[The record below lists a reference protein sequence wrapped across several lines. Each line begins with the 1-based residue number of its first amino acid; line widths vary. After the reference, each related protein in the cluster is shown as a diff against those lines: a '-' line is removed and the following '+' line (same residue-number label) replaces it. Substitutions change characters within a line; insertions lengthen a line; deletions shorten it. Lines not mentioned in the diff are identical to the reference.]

1 MSSRFSFNNRLIP
14 APPMIKIH
22 ITPKLL
28 SWLSALAFVLT
39 PAVRAGELKV
49 GAAQV
54 DITPANGT
62 PMAGYY
68 KFRAV
73 GGVLDPI
80 FAKTIVV
87 EQDGARAAFV
97 VLDLVGTTRPVV
109 VAARRLIAEQCQIP
123 PERVMISATH
133 THTGPQLPRGSMMD
147 EITKVNAPPGVQ
159 YVTALPGLIA
169 KSVSDALANLQPAK
183 ASATVGKAEGISF
196 NRRVIGKDG
205 KCIWQPRKIDPAVER
220 PAGPVDPDLG
230 LLVFEAL
237 DARPAP
243 LAAYTNFAMHPTS
256 VGGGLRISADYPGAF
271 TKLLRERKGAEMVA
285 VFANGCCG
293 NINHTDYLSGNPQ
306 RNTLQLG
313 TALADVATQSWPNL
327 QALKTYAPRAHA
339 TTVTLQRRQFSEEEI
354 ARAKDVANRMFT
366 ENLGT
371 VPMAEAVCVLE
382 TVGKRDVPFE
392 AEVQVITFS
401 EDLVIVALPGEIF
414 VELGLAIKAASP
426 FKHTFIAELANG
438 SVGYVPNREAYPQ
451 GNYEV
456 VSARGEVGSGERLV
470 EEAVKLL
477 KSAARP

>member
-1 MSSRFSFNNRLIP
+1 M
-14 APPMIKIH
+14 KIALRS
-22 ITPKLL
+22 TLPVLL
-28 SWLSALAFVLT
+28 AAFLSPLT
-39 PAVRAGELKV
+39 PAVDAGEFKV

-87 EQDGARAAFV
+87 EQDGERAAFV
-97 VLDLVGTTRPVV
+97 VLDLVGTTRPL
-109 VAARRLIAEQCQIP
+109 VAAARQRIAERCQLP

-147 EITKVNAPPGVQ
+147 EITKVHSTPGVQ
-159 YVTALPGLIA
+159 YVNALPDLIA
-169 KSVSDALANLQPAK
+169 KSVSDALANLTPAR
-183 ASATVGKAEGISF
+183 AAATVGRAEGISF

-230 LLVFEAL
+230 LLVFDPLES
-237 DARPAP
+237 RPSP
-243 LAAYTNFAMHPTS
+243 LAAYVNFAMHPTS
-256 VGGGLRISADYPGAF
+256 VGGGVRISADYPGVL
-271 TKLLRERKGAEMVA
+271 TRLLRERKGAEMIA

-293 NINHTDYLSGNPQ
+293 NLNHTDYLSGNPQ
-306 RNTLQLG
+306 RNTVQLG
-313 TALADVATQSWPNL
+313 TALADVATQSWPSL
-327 QALKTYAPRAHA
+327 QPMKTFAPRARS
-339 TTVTLQRRQFSEEEI
+339 TTVKLQRRQFSEAEI
-354 ARAKDVANRMFT
+354 AKAKDVANRMFT

-371 VPMAEAVCVLE
+371 VPMAEAVCILE
-382 TVGKRDVPFE
+382 TIAKQDVPLE
-392 AEVQVITFS
+392 AEVQAIAFS
-401 EDLVIVALPGEIF
+401 DDLAIVALPGEIF
-414 VELGLAIKAASP
+414 VELGLALKAASP

-438 SVGYVPNREAYPQ
+438 SVGYIPNRAAFPQ

-456 VSARGEVGSGERLV
+456 VSTRAAEGSGERLV
-470 EEAVKLL
+470 DEALKLL
-477 KSAARP
+477 KALAKP